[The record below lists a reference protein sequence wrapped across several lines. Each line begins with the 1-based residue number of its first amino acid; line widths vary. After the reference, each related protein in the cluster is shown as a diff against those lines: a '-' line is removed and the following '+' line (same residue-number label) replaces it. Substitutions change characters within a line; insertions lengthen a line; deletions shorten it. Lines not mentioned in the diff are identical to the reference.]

1 MFYSKFTRGF
11 YPASMRAEYEAK
23 GTLPNDIVEITVE
36 RRQELA
42 VGEAAG
48 KLIVAG
54 ADGRPELADPPPTPL
69 PVLIEAAKEKVRTMR
84 AGAFASLAGIQSQ
97 ALANGDTTTAKAISG
112 LQDMLKVLPD
122 IDLSGCKTQAD
133 IEAAFTAAWLA
144 VVAAAPANVA
154 NAFNGVQP

>member
-1 MFYSKFTRGF
+1 MFYSKSTGGF
-11 YPASMRAEYEAK
+11 YDTEIHGNAIPSDA
-23 GTLPNDIVEITVE
+23 VEITNE
-36 RRQELA
+36 EHAALLIGQS
-42 VGEAAG
+42 AG
-48 KLIVAG
+48 KLITADTNG
-54 ADGRPELADPPPTPL
+54 APVLTDPVPTPL
-69 PVLIEAAKEKVRTMR
+69 PDLIAFAKVKIRAMR
-84 AGAFASLAGIQSQ
+84 SGAFASLAGIQSQ
-97 ALANGDTTTAKAISG
+97 ALANGDTATAKAISN